1 MLDPND
7 YNARANIMLA
17 STISHNGLTGIG
29 RQNGGDWS
37 SHFIEHELSGEYD
50 VTHGAGL
57 AVIIPAWMK
66 YVWKKD
72 STMFIKWAT
81 RVMGVEMDYDSTEA
95 TVLEGIR
102 RTENFFRSLGLP
114 TTMAEMPD
122 VGIVPEEIMYKMAKR
137 VRITNDNGT
146 VGNFMQLDTED
157 IVNIFKLAQ

>member
-1 MLDPND
+1 MEKDP
-7 YNARANIMLA
+7 
-17 STISHNGLTGIG
+17 
-29 RQNGGDWS
+29 
-37 SHFIEHELSGEYD
+37 
-50 VTHGAGL
+50 
-57 AVIIPAWMK
+57 
-66 YVWKKD
+66 
-72 STMFIKWAT
+72 TMFIKWAT